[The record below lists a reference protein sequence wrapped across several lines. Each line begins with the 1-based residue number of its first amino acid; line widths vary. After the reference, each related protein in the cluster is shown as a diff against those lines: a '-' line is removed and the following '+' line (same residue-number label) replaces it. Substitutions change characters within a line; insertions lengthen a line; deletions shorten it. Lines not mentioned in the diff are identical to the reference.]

1 MGKIRLSYF
10 DFDGGR
16 AEPIRL
22 TLSIGGI
29 EFDDRRLSY
38 AEFSEMRAGTPLNAL
53 PTVEIDGVVYTQCN
67 AMTRYFGKLAGLYPD
82 DPWQAFL
89 CDEVLEII
97 EDTSHAFGRT
107 LGLQGDELKAARK
120 TLTDGMYA
128 RCLKTLGKRLEAAGG
143 EYFADR
149 RFTVADLKVYV
160 WIKRLKSGGLDHV
173 PSDLPDTLAPNLV
186 GHMERVGA
194 HPGVLAY
201 YAGRRK

>member
-1 MGKIRLSYF
+1 MGKIKLSYF

-29 EFDDRRLSY
+29 AFEDRRLSF

-67 AMTRYFGKLAGLYPD
+67 AMNRYFGKLAGLYPE

-89 CDEVLEII
+89 VDEVLEII
-97 EDTSHAFGRT
+97 EDAAHAFGPT
-107 LGLQGDELKAARK
+107 LGLQGDELKAARIA
-120 TLTDGMYA
+120 LTDGMFT
-128 RCLKTLGKRLEAAGG
+128 RCLKTLDKRLEAAGG

-160 WIKRLKSGGLDHV
+160 WIKRLRSGGLDHV
-173 PSDLPDTLAPNLV
+173 PSDLPDTIAPRLV
-186 GHMERVGA
+186 RHMERVA
-194 HPGVLAY
+194 ADPGVVAY

>member
-1 MGKIRLSYF
+1 MSKIKLTYF

-16 AEPIRL
+16 AEPTRI
-22 TLSIGGI
+22 TLSIGGV
-29 EFDDRRLSY
+29 EFEDRRLSF

-82 DPWQAFL
+82 DPWQAFV

-97 EDTSHAFGRT
+97 EDAAHALGPT
-107 LGLQGDELKAARK
+107 LGLQGDELKTARAS
-120 TLTDGMYA
+120 LTGMYT
-128 RCLKTLGKRLEAAGG
+128 RCLKTLDKRLEAAGG

-149 RFTVADLKVYV
+149 RFSVADIKVYV

-173 PSDLPDTLAPNLV
+173 PSDLPDTVAPRLV
-186 GHMERVGA
+186 GHMGRVAA
-194 HPGVLAY
+194 HPGVVAY
-201 YAGRRK
+201 YAGRKK

>member
-1 MGKIRLSYF
+1 MGNIKLSYF

-29 EFDDRRLSY
+29 AFEDRRLSY

-97 EDTSHAFGRT
+97 EDAAHAFGPT
-107 LGLQGDELKAARK
+107 LGLKGDALKAARIA
-120 TLTDGMYA
+120 LTDGMYT

-160 WIKRLKSGGLDHV
+160 WVKRLKSGGLDHV
-173 PSDLPDTLAPNLV
+173 PSDLPDTVAPSLV
-186 GHMERVGA
+186 KHMERVAA
-194 HPGVLAY
+194 HPGVVAY